1 MSTDNTTEHLVRIAE
16 LETENRLLKEQIQAL
31 KEQQQL
37 DRDQIKNLTSNQSNK
52 KALDKKWW

>member
-37 DRDQIKNLTSNQSNK
+37 DRDQIKNLTSNPSNK

>member
-1 MSTDNTTEHLVRIAE
+1 MSTDNATEHLVRIAE